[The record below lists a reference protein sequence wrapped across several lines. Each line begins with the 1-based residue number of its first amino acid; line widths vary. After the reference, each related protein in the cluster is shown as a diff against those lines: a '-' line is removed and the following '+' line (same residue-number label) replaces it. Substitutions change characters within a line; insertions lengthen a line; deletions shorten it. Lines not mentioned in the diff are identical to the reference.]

1 VSCHVA
7 LQRFLDQAV
16 PFPRRGPFLL
26 RFPRF
31 IGTMR
36 RRDVRRPSR
45 AYLNTSTQ
53 YHRCVCVRSDVPDAG
68 TWPGAF
74 GTGCPSSPGCRW
86 ETTDSLKFLGDP
98 LVLLPCSSTPAGL
111 ETSGP
116 YDVPSMAPAVS
127 TTKAPTITADFG
139 AGSHGFGTRC
149 LRLGRRD
156 YSRQTQDSLP
166 LLARLCGV
174 GLTPTGPLSK
184 GFRYASCIA
193 SSFPKLTLTQRHCHQ
208 GAISSAREW
217 FPGLAPKRFGQ
228 STAATPRGSVGGR
241 RCHK

>member
-1 VSCHVA
+1 
-7 LQRFLDQAV
+7 
-16 PFPRRGPFLL
+16 
-26 RFPRF
+26 
-31 IGTMR
+31 MR

-149 LRLGRRD
+149 LRLARRGCAPAD
-156 YSRQTQDSLP
+156 
-166 LLARLCGV
+166 ARLAAAV
-174 GLTPTGPLSK
+174 GQTLRRGTYTHRTPFERFPLCSVHR
-184 GFRYASCIA
+184 FLLSQAYLDAI
-193 SSFPKLTLTQRHCHQ
+193 TLP
-208 GAISSAREW
+208 
-217 FPGLAPKRFGQ
+217 PGGDHVSP
-228 STAATPRGSVGGR
+228 
-241 RCHK
+241 